1 MWLLWFSIDV
11 YIYISLSLPS
21 LWFDMKLAKEF
32 IHKTDDLIKNTSH
45 FVGPSVSD
53 SSFPRRWLTSLACK
67 IGMKRLPP
75 SRICLK
81 NLQAKQMHLL
91 GFFPARGSI
100 VDFPF
105 NPVKKTKKKIS
116 QLHPQASSPG
126 SSHQW
131 PSTVGVSIELFLA
144 RKNNTQF
151 PIYQYKVVIETYPCP
166 KKIDLPLPA
175 GSISAIWNGK
185 TILEETPL
193 GGGCSPHVPKV
204 AIKVGTY
211 CQESLLVYKPH
222 ELSTIDIYIY
232 NRLLYPQKIQQFTKS
247 CG

>member
-1 MWLLWFSIDV
+1 M
-11 YIYISLSLPS
+11 
-21 LWFDMKLAKEF
+21 
-32 IHKTDDLIKNTSH
+32 
-45 FVGPSVSD
+45 
-53 SSFPRRWLTSLACK
+53 
-67 IGMKRLPP
+67 
-75 SRICLK
+75 
-81 NLQAKQMHLL
+81 
-91 GFFPARGSI
+91 
-100 VDFPF
+100 
-105 NPVKKTKKKIS
+105 
-116 QLHPQASSPG
+116 
-126 SSHQW
+126 
-131 PSTVGVSIELFLA
+131 GVSIELFLA

-232 NRLLYPQKIQQFTKS
+232 IIGRYIPKKSNSSPSHVDNNSATWLYGYMLDLWGNYSFT
-247 CG
+247 